1 MTTPIKKGEIEQ
13 APTPQNTPASVSG
26 SYLNKAQP
34 PSIPTTIKEDEELR
48 QKLLTNPVLLS
59 AIQGKLN
66 TLIGQ
71 DSGYFDQLPMI
82 VKNRVYG
89 LKSLQEEQLKLD
101 MDFQREL
108 FELEKKYQKKL
119 KPLYESRRELV
130 KGLKEPS
137 KQQIEDGKKL
147 VEGEDD
153 DEPKEDKIEEVE
165 ETAEEDSEGIPS
177 FWLTALENLNPVS
190 DLISDRDAD
199 ALKFLDNVRMEYL
212 TTPGFKLILEFKPN
226 EFFKNEELTKTYYYQ
241 KELGYSGDFIY
252 DHAEGC
258 EIDWKDNEHN
268 VTITVETRKQ
278 RNKHTMQVRT
288 IKKLTPIDS
297 FFNFFDPPKPPASD
311 EDGEEEKED
320 KDASAQ
326 NAENEGDEEGDEGE
340 GDTDLEQRLQMDYE
354 VGELIK
360 DKLIPRA
367 VDWFTGEALQ
377 YEYDN
382 GEEEE
387 DDEFNEE
394 DEEEEEDEED
404 EDESKEG
411 DDADHTKKATKVQP
425 QECKQQ

>member
-26 SYLNKAQP
+26 SYLNKTQP

-71 DSGYFDQLPMI
+71 DSGYFDQLPKS

-108 FELEKKYQKKL
+108 FELEKKYQEKL
-119 KPLYESRRELV
+119 KPLYNSRSDFV
-130 KGLKEPS
+130 KGLKEPN
-137 KQQIEDGKKL
+137 KEQIEEGKAL
-147 VEGEDD
+147 VEEEEE
-153 DEPKEDKIEEVE
+153 EPNDGKIEE
-165 ETAEEDSEGIPS
+165 EEDATEEGQKGIPS
-177 FWLTALENLNPVS
+177 FWLTALENLNPIS
-190 DLISDRDAD
+190 DLISDKDAD
-199 ALKFLDNVRMEYL
+199 VLAFLNNVRMVYL
-212 TTPGFKLILEFKPN
+212 KTPGFRLIFEFKSN
-226 EFFKNEELTKTYYYQ
+226 DFFKNKELTKTYYYQ

-297 FFNFFDPPKPPASD
+297 FFNFFDPPKPPTTG
-311 EDGEEEKED
+311 GEEENEVKEN
-320 KDASAQ
+320 ASALKGDDED
-326 NAENEGDEEGDEGE
+326 NEENGDEDEE
-340 GDTDLEQRLQMDYE
+340 DTDLEQRLQMDYE

-387 DDEFNEE
+387 EFEE
-394 DEEEEEDEED
+394 DEGEDEGGEDEGGDHEEDNGED
-404 EDESKEG
+404 G
-411 DDADHTKKATKVQP
+411 ADNAEKATKVQQ
-425 QECKQQ
+425 QECQQQ